1 MGRKGLRSSLWSV
14 CCSTTITEN
23 LNQPS
28 TTPDLTFQE
37 VSKSFGDVRAVDGVS
52 FEVARGE
59 FYSLLGPSGCGKTT
73 TLRLVAG
80 FELPDA
86 GQILLEGTDVT
97 DIPPNRRRVNTVFQH
112 YALFPHLTV
121 EDNVAYGLKQAKV
134 PKHEIRTR
142 LDKALQR
149 VRLEELRKRRPRELS
164 GGQQQR
170 VALARA
176 LINEPTVLLLDEP
189 LAALDLKLR
198 KAMQQELKKLQ
209 ERVGIAFVYV
219 THDQEE
225 ALTLS
230 DRIAVMNDG
239 RILQEG
245 TPREIYE
252 RPRTR
257 FVADFIGQTN
267 FFEGSVE
274 EDGDVIVVRDKSG
287 LPIRCAPVNFASR
300 GATVAVSVR
309 PEKIAPVNGAAAPA
323 NVVEGTF
330 TRRAY
335 LGDLVQYYV
344 LLQGGRELM
353 VQRQNERDDLA
364 SQWTVGDRVKVA
376 WDEASA
382 LVLEMDDTFVDE
394 EDARLLAEPQPNP

>member
-1 MGRKGLRSSLWSV
+1 MTIR
-14 CCSTTITEN
+14 TT
-23 LNQPS
+23 LSQPP

-37 VSKSFGDVRAVDGVS
+37 VYKSFGDVRAVDGVS
-52 FEVARGE
+52 FQVERGE

-73 TLRLVAG
+73 TLRLIAG
-80 FELPDA
+80 FEMPDS
-86 GQILLEGTDVT
+86 GTILLEGNEVT
-97 DIPPNRRRVNTVFQH
+97 RVPPNLRKVNTVFQQ
-112 YALFPHLTV
+112 YALFPHLSV

-134 PKHEIRTR
+134 AKAELSTR
-142 LDKALQR
+142 LDEALKR

-239 RILQEG
+239 HILQEG
-245 TPREIYE
+245 TPHEIYE
-252 RPRTR
+252 HPRTR

-267 FFEGSVE
+267 FFEGTVE
-274 EDGDVIVVRDKSG
+274 EDGDLIVVRDKTG
-287 LPIRCAPVNFASR
+287 LTIKCAPVDFAQR
-300 GATVAVSVR
+300 GGTVAVSVR
-309 PEKIAPVNGAAAPA
+309 PEKIAPVNGSTPPA
-323 NVVEGTF
+323 NSFEGTF
-330 TRRAY
+330 VRRTY
-335 LGDLVQYYV
+335 LGDLVQYHV
-344 LLQGGRELM
+344 LLPGGRELM

-364 SQWTVGDRVKVA
+364 ARWTVGDRVQIA
-376 WDEASA
+376 WDEQSA
-382 LVLEMDDTFVDE
+382 LVLEMDETFVDE
-394 EDARLLAEPQPNP
+394 EDARLLSEPTQP

>member
-1 MGRKGLRSSLWSV
+1 VTSK
-14 CCSTTITEN
+14 TEAH
-23 LNQPS
+23 
-28 TTPDLTFQE
+28 DLILQD
-37 VSKSFGDVRAVDGVS
+37 VSKSFGPVRAVDRVT
-52 FEVARGE
+52 FAVARGE

-86 GQILLEGTDVT
+86 GRVLLEDE
-97 DIPPNRRRVNTVFQH
+97 DITRVPPNRRRVNTVFQH

-121 EDNVAYGLKQAKV
+121 EANVVYGLKQRKLGRAETARRLDDALSTVRLK
-134 PKHEIRTR
+134 ELRTR
-142 LDKALQR
+142 Y
-149 VRLEELRKRRPRELS
+149 PRELS

-198 KAMQQELKKLQ
+198 KAMQQELKSLQ
-209 ERVGIAFVYV
+209 ERVGITFVYV

-239 RILQEG
+239 RLLQEG
-245 TPREIYE
+245 TPDEIYE

-267 FFEGSVE
+267 LFEGRVE
-274 EDGDVIVVRDKSG
+274 KTGEVIVVRADEGFLLRCSAADFVPSG
-287 LPIRCAPVNFASR
+287 RR
-300 GATVAVSVR
+300 VAVSIR
-309 PEKIAPVNGAAAPA
+309 PESLMPAAARENGA
-323 NVVEGTF
+323 NRLEGTF
-330 TRRAY
+330 ARRTY
-335 LGDLVQYYV
+335 LGDLVQYHV
-344 LLQGGRELM
+344 LLAGNREVVM
-353 VQRQNERDDLA
+353 QRQNDREDLA
-364 SQWTVGDRVKVA
+364 AA
-376 WDEASA
+376 WQIGEAVPITWEPASA
-382 LVLEMDDTFVDE
+382 LVLMDEGTAVPGEGDRRLVDVE
-394 EDARLLAEPQPNP
+394 LPGK

>member
-1 MGRKGLRSSLWSV
+1 
-14 CCSTTITEN
+14 

-28 TTPDLTFQE
+28 PTPDLTFE
-37 VSKSFGDVRAVDGVS
+37 DVSKSFGDVRAVDGVS
-52 FEVARGE
+52 FQVERGE

-73 TLRLVAG
+73 TLRLIAG
-80 FELPDA
+80 FELPDD
-86 GQILLEGTDVT
+86 GRILLEGADMTQT
-97 DIPPNRRRVNTVFQH
+97 PPNERRVNTVFQQ

-134 PKHEIRTR
+134 SKSDMATR
-142 LDKALQR
+142 LDEALRR
-149 VRLEELRKRRPRELS
+149 VRLEDLRKRRPRELS

-176 LINEPTVLLLDEP
+176 LINEPTALLLDEP

-198 KAMQQELKKLQ
+198 RAMQVELKKLQ
-209 ERVGIAFVYV
+209 ERVGITFIYV

-245 TPREIYE
+245 TPHEIYE

-274 EDGDVIVVRDKSG
+274 EDGDVVVVRDKTG
-287 LPIRCAPVNFASR
+287 LVIRCAPVNFAQR
-300 GATVAVSVR
+300 GGDVAVSVR
-309 PEKIAPVNGAAAPA
+309 PEKIAPLNGSATQA
-323 NVVEGTF
+323 NVFEGTF
-330 TRRAY
+330 LRRTY
-335 LGDLVQYYV
+335 LGDLVEYHV
-344 LLQGGRELM
+344 LLQGGRELT

-364 SQWTVGDRVKVA
+364 SRWSVGDRVSVA
-376 WDEASA
+376 FDEESA
-382 LVLEMDDTFVDE
+382 LVLEMDATFVDE
-394 EDARLLAEPQPNP
+394 DEARLLSESSDQPIP